1 MSVVILIRTAP
12 FGMASAGE
20 GFRAIIG
27 VAGMGMETYG
37 VLVDDG
43 VYVAFKGQKGDIL
56 EMHSLDEAYEQLEEF
71 DAELIIHK
79 ESMEE
84 RGLTEDMLIKGKIV
98 DTEELKKIINSAKFV
113 VSFM

>member
-43 VYVAFKGQKGDIL
+43 VYVALKGQRGDIL
-56 EMHSLDEAYEQLEEF
+56 EMHNLDEAYEQLEEF